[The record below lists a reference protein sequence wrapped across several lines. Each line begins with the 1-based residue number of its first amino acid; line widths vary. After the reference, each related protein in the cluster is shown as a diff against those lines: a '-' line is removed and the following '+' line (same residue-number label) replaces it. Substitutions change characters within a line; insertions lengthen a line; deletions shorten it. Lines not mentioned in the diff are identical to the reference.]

1 MTDNLS
7 IGIFGRACLSDWQ
20 CYDAHVCDGL
30 SEHANHT
37 AITPPYFGSIWCHR
51 QTLLKVKPI
60 ILTTWRWNQRIL
72 PVILT
77 RLMGI
82 YPSRCV
88 KLDTDIVSQMN
99 ILSLA
104 LGSFFEIVNEIK
116 LIVQIDKNSAH
127 AGSFPI
133 PLWCHVVFLG
143 FFLFWQR
150 MILVLSVSL
159 FSDYCSSQ
167 DNVIVEF
174 HTTLDKYPSSS
185 LL

>member
-1 MTDNLS
+1 MTDNSS
-7 IGIFGRACLSDWQ
+7 IGILGRACLSGCQ
-20 CYDAHVCDGL
+20 CYDAHVCEGL

-72 PVILT
+72 PVIVT
-77 RLMGI
+77 RLIGI
-82 YPSRCV
+82 YPSKCV
-88 KLDTDIVSQMN
+88 KLDTDIVPQMN

-127 AGSFPI
+127 AESSPSHYQVM
-133 PLWCHVVFLG
+133 WCCFLFVFL
-143 FFLFWQR
+143 FTKDDNTRFVSFTLFRFL
-150 MILVLSVSL
+150 
-159 FSDYCSSQ
+159 
-167 DNVIVEF
+167 
-174 HTTLDKYPSSS
+174 
-185 LL
+185 LLPRQCNCGISHDIG